1 MSISPAEI
9 AYQLAHVNQS
19 RTGELIASTAALSA
33 LATVLV
39 LARFIIR
46 VHTKVGLKADD
57 WAILV
62 ALVCIQP
69 SMPKSDWV
77 IDQSPAS
84 CLGRVRGECHM

>member
-69 SMPKSDWV
+69 SMPNSDWV
-77 IDQSPAS
+77 TDQSPAS
-84 CLGRVRGECHM
+84 CLGRVCGECHM